1 MMMAHRK
8 IKSAMA
14 LFPIIIGF
22 TINFSYS
29 QVDTLNLA
37 CCRET
42 ELTYMN
48 GEIQLAGVLLSPT
61 ETGEYPAAVI
71 LHGSGDSDRSNYWA
85 RLVAETFVSK
95 GVAVLLTDKRGNGES
110 AGDWRISS
118 FEDLAKD
125 GLAGIDALRQV
136 RDIRKDRLGFI
147 GLSQGGIFAPLAAS
161 MGDIQFVVN
170 LVGSALPMKP
180 TLFHELEQT
189 YRQHGLG
196 DADIAYLQRMTTL
209 SFDYLE
215 TGEGFEDYLAHR
227 DAVTKRYGAQ
237 ATASWPSSADDSY
250 WIFWGA
256 IHDFDPMPYWR
267 QVVDER
273 GIPAFV
279 GYGELDEADNIP
291 VKAGTERFK
300 NAISGEKL
308 TIRVYEGTGHSLMDE
323 ELRRNGQFR
332 LVDELIRDLDS
343 WVEANIR
350 R

>member
-1 MMMAHRK
+1 MTFYRTLLTA
-8 IKSAMA
+8 SVSFLFTFGCMA
-14 LFPIIIGF
+14 L
-22 TINFSYS
+22 SQYS
-29 QVDTLNLA
+29 QTTPQILT
-37 CCRET
+37 CCTET
-42 ELTYMN
+42 ELTYSN
-48 GEIQLAGVLLSPT
+48 GTVQLAGVLLSPT

-71 LHGSGDSDRSNYWA
+71 LHGSGDSDRSNGWA
-85 RLVAETFVSK
+85 RLVAETFVSR

-110 AGDWRISS
+110 TGDWRISS
-118 FEDLAKD
+118 FEDLSKD
-125 GLAGIDALRQV
+125 GLAGIDALRQIKG
-136 RDIRKDRLGFI
+136 IRKDRLGFI

-170 LVGSALPMKP
+170 LVGSGLPMKP

-189 YRQHGLG
+189 YRQHGFG
-196 DADIAYLQRMTTL
+196 DADIAFLQRLTTL

-227 DAVTKRYGAQ
+227 DAVTKRYGAE
-237 ATASWPSSADDSY
+237 ATASWPTSVDDSY

-267 QVVDER
+267 QVVNER
-273 GIPAFV
+273 RIPAFV

-291 VKAGTERFK
+291 VKASTERFK
-300 NAISGEKL
+300 NAISGEKF
-308 TIRVYEGTGHSLMDE
+308 TIRVYEETGHSLMDE
-323 ELRRNGQFR
+323 ELRRNGQFQ

-343 WVEANIR
+343 WIEINIR